1 MELGVQRKTEQNL
14 KKGASQRPPTEV
26 DVAQA
31 LHDRDRLI
39 EQYLPYATSIA
50 NKVARSLSG
59 DVDYDDILCNARLG
73 LLEAAR
79 RFDSRFNVDFRTF
92 AFYRIKGAIYDG
104 LRKTGWMPRSLYA
117 KIKFDQ
123 AATEYMQTA
132 TEKIL
137 DRAEG
142 VKAEIEVI
150 FETVNSLASMY
161 VMSLD
166 NMEDFEV
173 EDKAAR
179 RDIEHKA
186 EFQKVKEKM
195 RDAIE
200 ILPDK
205 ERKLV
210 KMYYFQNKTLEEIGA
225 KMSLSKSWTSR
236 LHARAL
242 ELLFK
247 KLTQMNAKIPGQEQ
261 KVEGET
267 LETAASVDHQEEP
280 FPKAKGDFVGGRK
293 SGEE

>member
-1 MELGVQRKTEQNL
+1 MEVSLQQKEEPML
-14 KKGASQRPPTEV
+14 KKDEGN
-26 DVAQA
+26 A
-31 LHDRDRLI
+31 LPERDRII
-39 EQYLPYATSIA
+39 EQYLPYATAIA
-50 NKVARSLSG
+50 NRVARSLSG

-79 RFDSRFNVDFRTF
+79 RFDARFNVDFKTF

-123 AATEYMQTA
+123 AAAEYMMSA
-132 TEKIL
+132 TEKII
-137 DRAEG
+137 DRADR
-142 VKAEIEVI
+142 VRSEIDTI
-150 FETVNSLASMY
+150 YETVNSLASMY

-166 NMEDFEV
+166 SMEEFEV
-173 EDKAAR
+173 EDKAAK

-186 EFQKVKEKM
+186 EFQKIKEKM

-200 ILPDK
+200 TLPDK

-210 KMYYFQNKTLEEIGA
+210 KMYYFQNKTLEEIGE

-236 LHARAL
+236 LHARSL

-247 KLTQMNAKIPGQEQ
+247 KLTQINAKDQSFDGPAGREVPSRESAEL
-261 KVEGET
+261 K
-267 LETAASVDHQEEP
+267 EE
-280 FPKAKGDFVGGRK
+280 
-293 SGEE
+293 